1 VALVTADAR
10 VAGNPLIGGRA
21 NAERYFTIVHDRIYP
36 LKTENF
42 TPILDAVAATSCD
55 PVVLL
60 LSVGHD
66 PDGHVH
72 TQRIALP
79 RKGLEVF
86 PVVTFPLPAV

>member
-1 VALVTADAR
+1 MGAVIAPR
-10 VAGNPLIGGRA
+10 FSAGHVWQSRMKKSG
-21 NAERYFTIVHDRIYP
+21 P

-42 TPILDAVAATSCD
+42 TPILDAVAATGCD

-79 RKGLEVF
+79 RKGLEVV